1 MDVGMMMIYSSYG
14 WEERSDGQMWE
25 EELRLAEIAADS
37 GFDCLWSAEHHFND
51 YSFVPDNLQ
60 LMTHLAARHPDIN
73 VGTAAVILPWHNPL
87 RVAENAAVLD
97 LLSGGR
103 LRLGF
108 GRGLARRE
116 FEAFGMSMDE
126 SRERF
131 DEAAPMIV
139 DALNTGFIEGDGKYY
154 KQARTEIRPR
164 PQHSFDGRIYAVAA
178 SDESVLSAA
187 KLGAH
192 IIMFADRPWEMR
204 MLGIERGRALH
215 REFHGT
221 EPPNLLLTEFAICG
235 TDLEQTENEA
245 RQYQGKFVESNSLP
259 LRVSWRPLQVC
270 KGLQRL
276 PAEGGHGAR
285 GWTRWRGR
293 RLHEGCQLGH
303 TRQDTAGTGRAQG
316 DCGRL
321 RVECRVPLWRHTAGH
336 CGAES
341 EAVCE
346 GSAAGAEGVV
356 VWVLKRDGTASMG
369 TSFSVRQPSP
379 PQCYDAPT
387 CTRIPSGTGT
397 H

>member
-14 WEERSDGQMWE
+14 WEEGSDGQMWE

-60 LMTHLAARHPDIN
+60 LMTHLAARHPDID

-154 KQARTEIRPR
+154 KQERTEIRPR

-178 SDESVLSAA
+178 SDESVLFGCQAGRAHHHVRRPSMGDEDAGHRVRQGATPRVSRHGAA
-187 KLGAH
+187 KPVAH
-192 IIMFADRPWEMR
+192 GVRDMR
-204 MLGIERGRALH
+204 
-215 REFHGT
+215 HG
-221 EPPNLLLTEFAICG
+221 P
-235 TDLEQTENEA
+235 
-245 RQYQGKFVESNSLP
+245 
-259 LRVSWRPLQVC
+259 
-270 KGLQRL
+270 
-276 PAEGGHGAR
+276 
-285 GWTRWRGR
+285 
-293 RLHEGCQLGH
+293 
-303 TRQDTAGTGRAQG
+303 
-316 DCGRL
+316 
-321 RVECRVPLWRHTAGH
+321 
-336 CGAES
+336 
-341 EAVCE
+341 
-346 GSAAGAEGVV
+346 
-356 VWVLKRDGTASMG
+356 
-369 TSFSVRQPSP
+369 
-379 PQCYDAPT
+379 
-387 CTRIPSGTGT
+387 
-397 H
+397 